1 MAFELPAIEHLSNES
16 DVEAKLIMPLLTSS
30 EPYGFGISISC
41 IQTKANIRRFTIGKG
56 SDQKLYFPDFL
67 VIINGYPLVV
77 IEAKPPGHNIHDAFR
92 EARLYAHELNA
103 VFPSGQNPLKLVL
116 AINGEQIAFG
126 HWDQSAPIHL
136 LDLRELLPSSRLF
149 SEVQRA
155 CSKTSL
161 EHAAVALQASNNPI
175 KLKKPRR
182 LVGGSSIQQEE
193 VGHNTFGATIS
204 ADFGR
209 IFNPTTR
216 EDRSFIAQFGYI
228 PSLRRT
234 RYVDPIDR
242 VIRASRPHSE
252 VDAKPIENSGK
263 PQEVIDALKKFKAL
277 EHQVLLIVGSV
288 GSGKTTFIDYLEEVA
303 LPRDLVAQTVWV
315 RLNMNGAPISEKE
328 IYDWLRKQI
337 ISGCRDAYPSTD
349 FDNLASLRLLYSVE
363 INRFNKGRGQLY
375 QFSTEKYNEEL
386 AKLLEDLEKDLHQTA
401 VAYSRHCAT
410 EREKLLIIVLDNC
423 DKRLL
428 TEQLLMFQ
436 AAEWIQKEF
445 RALVILPLREET
457 YDNHRDRPPLDTAMK
472 DLVFRIEPPLF
483 QNVLV
488 SRVQLALN
496 ELTKASEKTYRYEL
510 PNGFHVE
517 YASTDQAF
525 YLTSILSSIFEH
537 DRHIRRM
544 ITGLAGRNLRRALEI
559 FLEFCTSGHI
569 GEDQIFKIR
578 QSEGRHTLPIFLVTQ
593 VLLRLNRRFYDS
605 DHSYIKNL
613 FDANRLDPHPVFFAR
628 LGILR
633 WLYEKFTTPGPTGLR
648 GYFQIKQI
656 KSELVPLG
664 FDEYIVDRE
673 IEYLAK
679 AFCILSED
687 FRTESL
693 SDGDLV
699 RLAPAGFVHL
709 ELVGNPT
716 YLAATAEDTSFDNEV
731 VAQQIAKRISHLR
744 EQYEVSTV
752 LSNASDL
759 IQYLNRVRKSQLECI
774 GSYLERSDYESL
786 TNISD
791 ADNSV
796 KRLQDNCI
804 SGPWIDIS
812 EKLQPGLEVT
822 GIVVNTKD
830 YGVFVELKEFGV
842 TGLIHKSKLPHRF
855 ETNPIFAPGEDT
867 RVKVIDIDPIR
878 QRLGLSYI
886 ADALPL
892 EGF

>member
-1 MAFELPAIEHLSNES
+1 MEFDLPAIEHLGNES
-16 DVEAKLIMPLLTSS
+16 DVESKLIMPILTSP
-30 EPYGFGISISC
+30 EPYGFGISISN

-67 VIINGYPLVV
+67 VILNGYPLIV
-77 IEAKPPGHNIHDAFR
+77 IEAKPPGHNILDAFR

-103 VFPSGQNPLKLVL
+103 VFPSGVNPLKLVL
-116 AINGEQIAFG
+116 AINGEQVAFG
-126 HWDQSAPIHL
+126 HWDQSTPIHIL
-136 LDLRELLPSSRLF
+136 KLEELRPSSNNY
-149 SEVQRA
+149 SEIQKA
-155 CSKTSL
+155 CSKSAL
-161 EHAAVALQASNNPI
+161 ERRTAEIQALINPS

-182 LVGGSSIQQEE
+182 LVGGTSIQQEE
-193 VGHNTFGATIS
+193 VGHSTFGATIS

-216 EDRSFIAQFGYI
+216 EDRSFIARFGYI

-252 VDAKPIENSGK
+252 VDATPIENSGK
-263 PQEVIDALKKFKAL
+263 PQEVIDALKKFKGL

-288 GSGKTTFIDYLEEVA
+288 GSGKTTFVDYLEEVA
-303 LPRDLVAQTVWV
+303 LPRELIAQTVWV
-315 RLNMNGAPISEKE
+315 RLNMNGAPISEIE

-337 ISGCRDAYPSTD
+337 ISGCRDAYPTTD
-349 FDNLASLRLLYSVE
+349 FDDLANLRLLYSVE
-363 INRFNKGRGQLY
+363 INKFNKGRGQLY
-375 QFSTEKYNEEL
+375 QIGTEKYNQEL
-386 AKLLEDLEKDLHQTA
+386 ANLLEDLEKNLHQTTI
-401 VAYSRHCAT
+401 AYSRHCAT

-428 TEQLLMFQ
+428 AEQLLMFQ

-457 YDNHRDRPPLDTAMK
+457 YDNYRDRPPLDTAMK

-496 ELTKASEKTYRYEL
+496 ELTKGSEKTYRYEL

-537 DRHIRRM
+537 DRYIRRM

-569 GEDQIFKIR
+569 GEDQIFRIR
-578 QSEGRHTLPIFLVTQ
+578 QSEGKYTLPIFLVTQ

-613 FDANRLDPHPVFFAR
+613 FDANRLDAHPVFFSR
-628 LGILR
+628 LIILR
-633 WLYEKFTTPGPTGLR
+633 WLYENFSKSGPTGLR

-664 FDEYIVDRE
+664 IDEIIIDRE

-679 AFCILSED
+679 AFCVLSED
-687 FRTESL
+687 FRTDSL
-693 SDGDLV
+693 TDNELI

-709 ELVGNPT
+709 ELVGNAT
-716 YLAATAEDTSFDNEV
+716 YLAAVAEDTSFDDEA
-731 VAQQIAKRISHLR
+731 VALQIAKRISQLR
-744 EQYEVSTV
+744 EQYDVSTV
-752 LSNASDL
+752 ISNATDL
-759 IQYLNRVRKSQLECI
+759 VQYLNRVRNVQIDLI
-774 GSYLERSDYESL
+774 GTYLERNDYESL
-786 TNISD
+786 TNLSD
-791 ADNSV
+791 ADSAIA
-796 KRLQDNCI
+796 RLQSNWI
-804 SGPWIDIS
+804 SGPWIDAS
-812 EKLQPGLEVT
+812 AKLQSGVEADGVIVNVREY
-822 GIVVNTKD
+822 GI
-830 YGVFVELKEFGV
+830 FVELKEFGV
-842 TGLIHKSKLPHRF
+842 TGLIHKSRLPYKF
-855 ETNPIFAPGEDT
+855 ETKTIFTSGEEI
-867 RVKVIDIDPIR
+867 RVKVFDIDPIK
-878 QRLGLSYI
+878 QRLGLSYVP
-886 ADALPL
+886 DALSL
-892 EGF
+892 Q